1 MHDKN
6 NFQQSLARDFFS
18 LKSDIPFSKIEIER
32 FEFFFFNKNCK
43 YFLIISKRINLFVCW
58 VKILRG
64 KQISLKNRISTR
76 PHSIRFA
83 SEDIVVLSNVKL
95 VREPTRWD
103 SKPLTFITSIL
114 KLSKTTSLD
123 FHSSPSLSLF
133 LLFRFSRLY
142 CFRVPWTRISPQ
154 PRNRGHW
161 FPFSLEIIAPTGELI
176 ASRLLTLLRDIHL
189 YTQVRSRIHRIDR
202 VLTNRFLAYGKFLL
216 FSFHFL
222 SPIIVCKSNES
233 VSTKAT
239 SVKEY
244 CEILM

>member
-1 MHDKN
+1 MN
-6 NFQQSLARDFFS
+6 
-18 LKSDIPFSKIEIER
+18 
-32 FEFFFFNKNCK
+32 FFFFNKNCK

-123 FHSSPSLSLF
+123 FHSSPSLSLSLSSISIF
-133 LLFRFSRLY
+133 SPVLFSCSVNKNFPSAKKSRTL
-142 CFRVPWTRISPQ
+142 ISVF
-154 PRNRGHW
+154 PRN
-161 FPFSLEIIAPTGELI
+161 
-176 ASRLLTLLRDIHL
+176 
-189 YTQVRSRIHRIDR
+189 YTADR
-202 VLTNRFLAYGKFLL
+202 
-216 FSFHFL
+216 
-222 SPIIVCKSNES
+222 
-233 VSTKAT
+233 
-239 SVKEY
+239 
-244 CEILM
+244 